1 MSWDLASCEDAELIK
16 IADRLNRCKESK
28 VMLELE
34 LTNEEFRLKYIHKRK
49 ALTASKARTRM
60 MYIVPFTIVELSC
73 IVLFITSII
82 GLKTEGYS
90 IAVMISMLI
99 SILGF
104 LFCGYFCIRLWLPEI
119 KMFGKLNPL
128 GKNRDEDKGVVTF
141 EMERKLSEEKI
152 SVLRAQIDTV
162 TREISQLFM
171 KKREREAVLRSQM
184 AAEQETAV
192 GGKDLASLSGETDSA
207 STGGLFKI
215 KKDKLSNIQTT
226 ELIENYGREIKA
238 LEKEKTK
245 LELEDKKLQDKIIDI
260 DMQISVVKDKIVAF
274 VMWVTGLLV
283 IVNMIHGTGQHIA
296 GGIWCLISII
306 YMLWLVKEC
315 KQPVILYLVEH
326 ENKQIRDYAF
336 THSLTPLHKKRK
348 ELAQDI
354 ADCARGINNFE
365 SKIQELTYQ
374 EPM

>member
-28 VMLELE
+28 VMLDLE
-34 LTNEEFRLKYIHKRK
+34 LTNEEFKLKYIHKRK

-60 MYIVPFTIVELSC
+60 MYIIPFTIVEISC
-73 IVLFITSII
+73 IVLLITSII
-82 GLKTEGYS
+82 ELKTEGYS

-104 LFCGYFCIRLWLPEI
+104 IFCGYFCIRLWLPEI

-141 EMERKLSEEKI
+141 EVERHKSEERI
-152 SVLRAQIDTV
+152 SVLRAQLETV
-162 TREISQLFM
+162 TREIAQLSM
-171 KKREREAVLRSQM
+171 KRREREAILRSQM
-184 AAEQETAV
+184 AAEQEKAV
-192 GGKDLASLSGETDSA
+192 GGKDLSSISEVDGDSE
-207 STGGLFKI
+207 GGLFKL

-226 ELIENYGREIKA
+226 ELIENYSREIKA

-274 VMWVTGLLV
+274 VIWVTGLLV
-283 IVNMIHGTGQHIA
+283 IVNMIPGTGQHIA
-296 GGIWCLISII
+296 GAIWCLISII

-315 KQPVILYLVEH
+315 KQPIILYLVEH
-326 ENKQIRDYAF
+326 EHKQIRDYAF
-336 THSLTPLHKKRK
+336 TQSLTPLYKKRK